1 MHVRAQTCTRVCMC
15 MHMVCV
21 RVCPRPCSGGGRSPH
36 PAPNPQIPGL
46 LPTLWGR
53 PPLAPPGPS
62 SYLVPQLLSSD
73 SVCPHLAPLS
83 WPPPGGSYLRSFL
96 GLPQQLA
103 QAWQPPD
110 TFSPVL
116 RPEVWD
122 WGASAGPSSGP
133 LLAAGAASI
142 LGGHGSLLHL
152 QPLPLS
158 SSLPPVCVITR
169 HLHCVCVKIPSS

>member
-1 MHVRAQTCTRVCMC
+1 MHVRAQTCARVCMC
-15 MHMVCV
+15 MHIVCV
-21 RVCPRPCSGGGRSPH
+21 HVCPRPCSGGGRSPH

-46 LPTLWGR
+46 LPTLWAR

-103 QAWQPPD
+103 QAWQLPD

-122 WGASAGPSSGP
+122 WGASAGPSSGAP
-133 LLAAGAASI
+133 PSCWGSQHPRWPWLAAAPTASA
-142 LGGHGSLLHL
+142 SVL
-152 QPLPLS
+152 QPSSRLCHHTASPLC
-158 SSLPPVCVITR
+158 LC
-169 HLHCVCVKIPSS
+169 